1 MVALPLFYFTYP
13 IREIVSA
20 LTKGGAQ
27 YQLID
32 RLSTLKDEGIL
43 VSPGSGASLQL
54 SI

>member
-20 LTKGGAQ
+20 LTKGGAL

-32 RLSTLKDEGIL
+32 RLSTLKDEGIP
-43 VSPGSGASLQL
+43 VSLDTGGE
-54 SI
+54 